1 MIFKRVVGLASDG
14 QGRDLGPWQGPR
26 ALFWLIL
33 LVLSGTP
40 SLPFFPRPQPE
51 PGVAMA
57 TSEEP
62 ISLVISVVQSL
73 AWSCELPELPARG
86 LLCCPQFLFW
96 LCPVPRNRSLRT
108 LLPLPHSSRPP
119 GKHQRLFSFSPSPSS
134 RQERDY
140 GVGGDSGSLKY
151 PYIEACIEL
160 MPLEVLFLL
169 LPCSQKPR
177 QLEGSGGLGI
187 RLSASHP

>member
-1 MIFKRVVGLASDG
+1 MIFKRVARLASDG
-14 QGRDLGPWQGPR
+14 LGRGLDPWQGPR

-33 LVLSGTP
+33 LVLSDTP

-73 AWSCELPELPARG
+73 AWSCELPARG

-119 GKHQRLFSFSPSPSS
+119 GKRLRLFSFSPSPSFRRGRGYS
-134 RQERDY
+134 
-140 GVGGDSGSLKY
+140 VGGDSGSLKY

-160 MPLEVLFLL
+160 MLLDVLFLL

-177 QLEGSGGLGI
+177 QLEGRGGLGI
-187 RLSASHP
+187 RLFVSHP